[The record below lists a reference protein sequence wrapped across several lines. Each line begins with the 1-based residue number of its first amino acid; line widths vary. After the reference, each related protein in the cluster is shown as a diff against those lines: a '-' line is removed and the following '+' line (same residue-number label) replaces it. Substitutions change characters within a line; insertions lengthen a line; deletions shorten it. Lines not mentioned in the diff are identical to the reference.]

1 MLLLPIVV
9 IPYRQHKA
17 LKISSWVEDKNRRE
31 QQQQQQQE
39 KSYTRREEIRDIKKM
54 GVQTVEVSASNRPG
68 SLMTP
73 ATTTTTGS
81 ATASATGAN
90 DVEKAAT
97 SGDQWG
103 KNMQR
108 WRNDNIDIGKG
119 S

>member
-1 MLLLPIVV
+1 
-9 IPYRQHKA
+9 
-17 LKISSWVEDKNRRE
+17 
-31 QQQQQQQE
+31 
-39 KSYTRREEIRDIKKM
+39 M
-54 GVQTVEVSASNRPG
+54 GVQTVEVSTGNRPG

-73 ATTTTTGS
+73 ATTTTTTTTT
-81 ATASATGAN
+81 ATAPGTN